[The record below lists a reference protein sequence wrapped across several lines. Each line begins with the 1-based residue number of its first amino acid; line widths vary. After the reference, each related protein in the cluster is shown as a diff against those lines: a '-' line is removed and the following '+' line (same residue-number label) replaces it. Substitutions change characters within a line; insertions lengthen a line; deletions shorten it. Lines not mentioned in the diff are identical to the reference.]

1 MIINIDT
8 KGKGKKMSELEGVL
22 IMSIVLVFVMIHLY
36 MMDRAF
42 TRIKNLEYQQK
53 RQEQLND
60 KLSKG

>member
-1 MIINIDT
+1 
-8 KGKGKKMSELEGVL
+8 MSELEGVL